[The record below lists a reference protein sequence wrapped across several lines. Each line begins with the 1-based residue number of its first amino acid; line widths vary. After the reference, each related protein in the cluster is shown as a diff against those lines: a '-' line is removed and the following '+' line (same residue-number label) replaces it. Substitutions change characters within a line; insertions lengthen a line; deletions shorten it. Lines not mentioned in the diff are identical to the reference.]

1 MWVKHCQKKQFSEV
15 LHSCVTKKP
24 NNLVSQLDLFIDE
37 CGMLRCGGRLVH
49 ANFKEAARFPLLL
62 PSSERFTHLL
72 IEKIHQKLLH
82 SGVSQIRQQF
92 WIPCG
97 RATVAKVLKRCIV
110 CKKLE
115 GGAYK
120 LPSMA
125 PLPKSRVSESTPF
138 TRAGIDYFGLLYIKD
153 NKDSQKIWVSL
164 FTCLV
169 TRAVNLLVN
178 DMSADS
184 FLLCFRRFISARGT
198 PIEII

>member
-1 MWVKHCQKKQFSEV
+1 M
-15 LHSCVTKKP
+15 
-24 NNLVSQLDLFIDE
+24 
-37 CGMLRCGGRLVH
+37 H

-62 PSSERFTHLL
+62 PSSERFTHLF
-72 IEKIHQKLLH
+72 IEKIHKKLLH
-82 SGVSQIRQQF
+82 SGVSQTLSEIRQQF

-115 GGAYK
+115 GGPYK

-138 TRAGIDYFGLLYIKD
+138 TRVGIDYFGPLCIKE

-169 TRAVNLLVN
+169 TRAVHLELVN

-184 FLLCFRRFISARGT
+184 FLCVSDVSSLQEEH
-198 PIEII
+198 P